1 MSTCPEK
8 DIHSIY
14 LDNELP
20 AAYVAEY
27 EAHIAECPKCRA
39 QLEKLRM
46 MHRVFSQDSKS
57 MELSKRD
64 LDDSFN
70 RLQAR
75 LSYSRHAKEERVLTF
90 TPKKAVYALAGAAA
104 ALAVFVLPSQFL
116 KKSAPKAEVAEQVP
130 QVALASKVSYPS
142 NVPILMDG
150 EISPESLENLF
161 ADGEVVDTDV
171 GIGMLNTQIGT
182 MGYVNPG
189 ISTVGMTTGQ
199 SQDFMVVKINGQDAV
214 MLQPVQGILG
224 EDKEKEDDGFSVEF
238 LLDSFILRPRVAES
252 DTENYQGIM
261 AQVSAVQGGDLAC
274 TYNNRFVFNSC
285 CRKNK

>member
-20 AAYVAEY
+20 ATYVAEY
-27 EAHIAECPKCRA
+27 EAHIAECPECRKK
-39 QLEKLRM
+39 LEQLRM
-46 MHRVFSQDSKS
+46 MHKVFNADSKN
-57 MELSKRD
+57 MELSERD
-64 LDDSFN
+64 LEDSFA

-75 LSYSRHAKEERVLTF
+75 LSYSRHTKDERVLTF

-104 ALAVFVLPSQFL
+104 ALAVFVLPSQFM
-116 KKSAPKAEVAEQVP
+116 KKSEPAAEMTAQVP
-130 QVALASKVSYPS
+130 QVALASKVSYPA
-142 NVPILMDG
+142 NVPIHIDG
-150 EISPESLENLF
+150 ELSPETLEELF

-171 GIGMLNTQIGT
+171 GTGMLNTQIGT

-199 SQDFMVVKINGQDAV
+199 AQNVMVVKINGQDAV

-224 EDKEKEDDGFSVEF
+224 EDKVEEDETFSVE
-238 LLDSFILRPRVAES
+238 LSFGQFHFKA
-252 DTENYQGIM
+252 
-261 AQVSAVQGGDLAC
+261 QGGP
-274 TYNNRFVFNSC
+274 
-285 CRKNK
+285 K

>member
-39 QLEKLRM
+39 QLEKLRIM
-46 MHRVFSQDSKS
+46 YSVFSQDSKS
-57 MELSKRD
+57 MELSQRD

-116 KKSAPKAEVAEQVP
+116 KKSEPKVEVAEQAVP
-130 QVALASKVSYPS
+130 QVALATKVSYPS

-150 EISPESLENLF
+150 EINAESLDNLF

-171 GIGMLNTQIGT
+171 GVGMLSTQIGT

-199 SQDFMVVKINGQDAV
+199 AQDLMVLKINGQDAV

-238 LLDSFILRPRVAES
+238 SFGQFHFKAR
-252 DTENYQGIM
+252 
-261 AQVSAVQGGDLAC
+261 GGG
-274 TYNNRFVFNSC
+274 
-285 CRKNK
+285 K